1 MFLFIHAFSC
11 HRVFDAMNKNTYPSQ
26 VKIGSLLKNSL
37 KQTIVML
44 DDPTVILSYLK
55 VRYSYLLYHGEI
67 KI

>member
-1 MFLFIHAFSC
+1 
-11 HRVFDAMNKNTYPSQ
+11 MNKNTYPSQ

-55 VRYSYLLYHGEI
+55 VRFSYLLYHGEI